1 MKNTVAHQFD
11 GVAHNEWLPEKIRT
25 GETIIKGGVR
35 RRVVSVRIQ
44 FGRWLLLGNDGG
56 SVRCRENTAKG
67 SRAGRHAKEGSRL
80 S

>member
-35 RRVVSVRIQ
+35 RRVVSVEYSLDA
-44 FGRWLLLGNDGG
+44 GCYLVTTEEVSDAAK
-56 SVRCRENTAKG
+56 NTAKG